1 MDREEKE
8 RLPDA
13 TEDDHR
19 AAGPMR
25 ELSMSFQFEID
36 ESRPSHLRDLDA
48 AERDNLRKLEFIPE
62 EDKLTRSECLSEL
75 GLISWLRFLEGLK
88 ANKPGAEHYRYFGKA
103 ICFYETALSVTPSGT
118 LGGLSLIHNALGKLY
133 AVVGRFEEAVNQFEE
148 AIRCNERAGHLFNA
162 GKVRLEAAL
171 ILVGTEHAGK
181 GRDFAR
187 AAQDNF
193 TELNERSWIQS
204 CQRAIS
210 RLENPPKGESPRVG
224 GHH

>member
-13 TEDDHR
+13 TEDDHG
-19 AAGPMR
+19 AVWPTR

-48 AERDNLRKLEFIPE
+48 AERDNLKKLEFIPE
-62 EDKLTRSECLSEL
+62 EDQLSRSECLSEL
-75 GLISWLRFLEGLK
+75 GLISCLRFIEGQK
-88 ANKPGAEHYRYFGKA
+88 ANKPGPEHYRYFGKA
-103 ICFYETALSVTPSGT
+103 FYFYETALSVTPSSA
-118 LGGLSLIHNALGKLY
+118 LRGLSLIHNALGKLY

-181 GRDFAR
+181 ARDFAR
-187 AAQDNF
+187 AARDNF
-193 TELNERSWIQS
+193 TELNESGWIQS
-204 CQRAIS
+204 CQRVIS
-210 RLENPPKGESPRVG
+210 KLENPS
-224 GHH
+224 